1 LEYIYVLQKFIKFG
15 HKMDEKKI
23 IRIVSKALKK
33 KISLKSTSSNTEEW
47 DSLGHLSIM
56 AAFGKET
63 KGASSKIDLTEVD
76 SVKNFI
82 SKLKKIK

>member
-1 LEYIYVLQKFIKFG
+1 
-15 HKMDEKKI
+15 MDEKKI

-33 KISLKSTSSNTEEW
+33 KVSLKSTSSNTEEW
-47 DSLGHLSIM
+47 DSLGHLSIT

-76 SVKNFI
+76 SVKKFI

>member
-1 LEYIYVLQKFIKFG
+1 
-15 HKMDEKKI
+15 MDEKNI

-33 KISLKSTSSNTEEW
+33 KVSLKSTSSNTEEW

-76 SVKNFI
+76 SVKKFI

>member
-1 LEYIYVLQKFIKFG
+1 
-15 HKMDEKKI
+15 MDEKKI

-33 KISLKSTSSNTEEW
+33 KISVKSTSSNTEEW

-63 KGASSKIDLTEVD
+63 KGTLFQYRHRDKPYFIDYLYSKG
-76 SVKNFI
+76 
-82 SKLKKIK
+82 LKINEIMLGD